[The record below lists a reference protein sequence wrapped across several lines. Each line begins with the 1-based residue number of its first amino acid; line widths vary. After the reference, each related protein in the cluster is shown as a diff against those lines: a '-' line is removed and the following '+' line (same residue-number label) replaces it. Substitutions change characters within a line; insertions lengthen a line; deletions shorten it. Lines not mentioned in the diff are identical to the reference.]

1 MIRTKGGETMKGLS
15 QFLHFDGIKFF
26 DGKSLTVVSCA
37 PLTDYNTKQ
46 VIGSKI
52 TVVITQDDTTYKVKP
67 DGTTINNLY
76 EKVTIK
82 VPGKSLSLAPGTV
95 VKLVN
100 PTGTVYGEYR
110 DKLSVTVEDI
120 HAESSGGKS

>member
-1 MIRTKGGETMKGLS
+1 MKGLS

-46 VIGSKI
+46 VI

-120 HAESSGGKS
+120 HADSSGGKS

>member
-1 MIRTKGGETMKGLS
+1 MKGLS

-95 VKLVN
+95 VKLGN
-100 PTGTVYGEYR
+100 PTGIQPTASIQSTVWR
-110 DKLSVTVEDI
+110 T
-120 HAESSGGKS
+120 

>member
-1 MIRTKGGETMKGLS
+1 MKGLS

-26 DGKSLTVVSCA
+26 DAKSLTVVSCA

-82 VPGKSLSLAPGTV
+82 VPGTV

>member
-1 MIRTKGGETMKGLS
+1 MRGLS
-15 QFLHFDGIKFF
+15 QFLSFDGLKFF
-26 DGKSLTVVSCA
+26 AEKTLTVVSCT
-37 PLTDYNTKQ
+37 PLNDYDTKQ
-46 VIGSKI
+46 IIGSKV

-76 EKVTIK
+76 EEIVVK

-100 PTGTVYGEYR
+100 PTGVVYGEYR